1 MTPTRIIPIV
11 ILGAIIA
18 RVVVIV
24 AGHAGAAAGDQLL
37 NFIR

>member
-1 MTPTRIIPIV
+1 MNSSRIVSIV
-11 ILGAIIA
+11 ILAAIIA

-24 AGHAGAAAGDQLL
+24 AGHAGSVLGGQLL